1 MKHAPHQ
8 ALWLQWL
15 LLAVALLALVG
26 GLSQPGQLQQ
36 SNAWLQDRITRS
48 QARPATPEVVLVLA
62 DDRSIASIGRWPWRR
77 ALHAQVLRHISAG
90 QPQSIGLDFLL
101 TEEDLDYPE
110 DDLLLAHTMAASGRV
125 VLPVVPIG
133 GAGQEALLPLPL
145 LAQAA
150 AALGHTAIE
159 PDSDGSVRRFH
170 PWQQATTAAGG
181 MLWPHFTIAMQCV
194 EHPQQASCQP
204 LQRPPEAQIEAAAR
218 PRGPSMWA

>member
-1 MKHAPHQ
+1 MKLSPHQ
-8 ALWLQWL
+8 TLWLQWL

-48 QARPATPEVVLVLA
+48 QARPAAPEVVLVLA

-170 PWQQATTAAGG
+170 PCSKPPRRRAACFGPISPSPCSA
-181 MLWPHFTIAMQCV
+181 WSTR
-194 EHPQQASCQP
+194 S
-204 LQRPPEAQIEAAAR
+204 RPRVSLCSAR
-218 PRGPSMWA
+218 PRPKPCHRPYR

>member
-1 MKHAPHQ
+1 MKYAPHQ
-8 ALWLQWL
+8 ALWLQWLQWL

-101 TEEDLDYPE
+101 TDELFAVGIHKREHYIYF
-110 DDLLLAHTMAASGRV
+110 LLGAGSCFYLAW
-125 VLPVVPIG
+125 VLFSIG
-133 GAGQEALLPLPL
+133 GIVLAPSLKNLDQYHIPHSKRVRIQAG
-145 LAQAA
+145 
-150 AALGHTAIE
+150 
-159 PDSDGSVRRFH
+159 
-170 PWQQATTAAGG
+170 
-181 MLWPHFTIAMQCV
+181 
-194 EHPQQASCQP
+194 
-204 LQRPPEAQIEAAAR
+204 
-218 PRGPSMWA
+218 

>member
-145 LAQAA
+145 LALRGTISMLSHQLLVTSASGQVSRTNA
-150 AALGHTAIE
+150 RKSSSSG
-159 PDSDGSVRRFH
+159 RFCEK
-170 PWQQATTAAGG
+170 TTT
-181 MLWPHFTIAMQCV
+181 FTQ
-194 EHPQQASCQP
+194 S
-204 LQRPPEAQIEAAAR
+204 
-218 PRGPSMWA
+218 